1 MAERMR
7 MLGIDVST
15 TTSAWD
21 ALEKVETHSY
31 DAIVLDLIM
40 PEMDGFEAL
49 RAFKMKKPSVPVI
62 LLTGHATVSMGIEAK
77 KLGAMDLI
85 EKPADLKA
93 LAEKIKGA
101 KAKRMDEDRL
111 GKQANNSIKAK
122 GG

>member
-1 MAERMR
+1 MDDEPDLLEAMAERMR

-49 RAFKMKKPSVPVI
+49 RAFKMKKP
-62 LLTGHATVSMGIEAK
+62 
-77 KLGAMDLI
+77 
-85 EKPADLKA
+85 
-93 LAEKIKGA
+93 
-101 KAKRMDEDRL
+101 
-111 GKQANNSIKAK
+111 
-122 GG
+122 